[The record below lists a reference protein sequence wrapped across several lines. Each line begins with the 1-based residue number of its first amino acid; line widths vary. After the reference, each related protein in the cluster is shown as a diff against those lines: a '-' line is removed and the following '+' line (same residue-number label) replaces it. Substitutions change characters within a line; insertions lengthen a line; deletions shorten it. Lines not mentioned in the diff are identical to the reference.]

1 MENKMI
7 FHGSGRE
14 YFGIWIVNVVLSIL
28 TLGIYSAWA
37 KVRTKKYFYGN
48 TELAG
53 DRFEYHAT
61 PKQILIGR
69 IIAVTAFVIWF
80 AVGHFYPLFSSVLF
94 VIGLLLMPWVVRNN
108 ARFNAKMSSYRNVR
122 LNFTGTLLGAYGV
135 MLGRGLLVFLA
146 IVTSVMLSSAPGIGG
161 AGFVIG
167 LGGAIVVFLLFCWMM
182 MGISSYFANGHGYG
196 KLTFSAALR
205 IGYFVRTYLW
215 AILIYVLCMVGFVA
229 IMFLM
234 IGLAESFMDPTK
246 LELLNSLSL
255 DTISFEHLASLFGM
269 VTFFL
274 FIYGMFFVAILIVS
288 SFIACRVRNYV
299 FGLMMVGESGD
310 YRLGSTMNTASYTML
325 IVTNFLMQVFT
336 LGFARPW
343 VKVRTAKY
351 LLSVTT
357 VYGDLDALRAFDDD
371 DSMKSAIGDEVSQAF
386 DLDIG
391 LG

>member
-1 MENKMI
+1 MENKMM

-14 YFGIWIVNVVLSIL
+14 YFGIWIVNILLSIL

-69 IIAVTAFVIWF
+69 IIAVTAFIIWF
-80 AVGHFYPLFSSVLF
+80 AVGHFYPLFSSILF
-94 VIGLLLMPWVVRNN
+94 LVGLLLMPWVVRNN

-146 IVTSVMLSSAPGIGG
+146 IVITTIFASAPDVGR
-161 AGFVIG
+161 ASFVIG
-167 LGGAIVVFLLFCWMM
+167 LCGAIVVFWLFCWMM

-196 KLTFSAALR
+196 KLSFSADLKT
-205 IGYFVRTYLW
+205 GYFIRTYLW
-215 AILIYVLCMVGFVA
+215 AILIYVLCMIGFAA

-234 IGLAESFMDPTK
+234 IGLAESFMDPAK
-246 LELLNSLSL
+246 IDQLNALSL
-255 DTISFEHLASLFGM
+255 ETISFEVLAGLFG
-269 VTFFL
+269 VVSFFL

-299 FGLMMVGESGD
+299 FGKMMVDESGD
-310 YRLGSTMNTASYTML
+310 YRLGSRMNTASYTML

-336 LGFARPW
+336 LGLARPW
-343 VKVRTAKY
+343 VKVRTARY

-357 VYGDLDALRAFDDD
+357 IYGDLDALRAFDDD
-371 DSMKSAIGDEVSQAF
+371 DNMKSAIGDEVSQAF

-391 LG
+391 IG